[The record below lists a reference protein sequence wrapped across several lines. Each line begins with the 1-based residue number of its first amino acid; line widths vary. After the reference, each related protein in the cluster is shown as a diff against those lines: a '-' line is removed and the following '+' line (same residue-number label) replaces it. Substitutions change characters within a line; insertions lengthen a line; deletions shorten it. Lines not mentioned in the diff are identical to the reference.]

1 MNAYTIYTGYTADD
15 LNAMYTEARGMMMAC
30 LYASDKGNANKWK
43 RIAIDCAVTLHAMQ
57 NEDTL

>member
-15 LNAMYTEARGMMMAC
+15 LNAMYMEARGMMMAC
-30 LYASDKGNANKWK
+30 MYAGDKGNTNKWK

-57 NEDTL
+57 KGHTL